1 MYYNNIKL
9 RKEYT
14 MNKFITLLFAV
25 LFTMWTI
32 RLYYKLY
39 DKKTRRYILFIG
51 ILIIFWMII
60 RIIKGIIDFPFLK
73 RMCWYLYYL
82 PLIFIPTLYYISSM
96 SLLNKISKKNK
107 LIIYSISTF
116 LLLLVLTN
124 DFHNLVF
131 KFNNGITLHDDYT
144 HFIVYYLIS
153 IWIFYLFSKSL
164 IELATY
170 RMKIKKDKKGFLP
183 FIIILLGLTY
193 TILYVLDIQY
203 IRSINMSVVDS
214 TLICL
219 GIELAFYLD
228 LIPNNSEYINKFIN
242 STLDMAIVSL
252 DGKIRYT
259 TTIFKNIP
267 GFILNDIKNKKVKNN
282 YQDNNIIYDI
292 KTNKDSYVI
301 LKKDLTS
308 INNIK
313 KEIKKKR
320 EELLKQQES
329 LKIEEKTKKE
339 LYEIKLRNEV
349 INKVEIKLSE
359 KRLEAKK
366 ILMNKNVSISDLEK
380 VKRIIIYSKKKSML
394 MISEINED
402 IYDEEGINV
411 LLNELLKSMFSTNIK
426 GFISINNKMTIK
438 GSTMSLL
445 YDIVYELIELNNN
458 KYIDAF
464 TTYNLNE
471 FENSTY
477 QLIQNQNGFY
487 NMVFSECTTNRGH
500 LLVYPAKISS
510 SFALGDYI
518 KSVIIETTLSV
529 NIYSGTVIKIYGVR
543 A

>member
-1 MYYNNIKL
+1 
-9 RKEYT
+9 

-301 LKKDLTS
+301 LKKDLTC
-308 INNIK
+308 IFK
-313 KEIKKKR
+313 LKEEIIRQKQ
-320 EELLKQQES
+320 ELLKQQES
-329 LKIEEKTKKE
+329 IKLEEKTKRE
-339 LYEIKLRNEV
+339 LYEIKTRNDI
-349 INKVEIKLSE
+349 INKVEKKLEE
-359 KRLEAKK
+359 KRIEAKNLLRK
-366 ILMNKNVSISDLEK
+366 DNISNEDLEK
-380 VKRIIIYSKKKSML
+380 IKRIIIYSKKKSML
-394 MISEINED
+394 ILSDMNNDVYNEES
-402 IYDEEGINV
+402 IKLLLTELITGMSSLNIEGLVVVKN
-411 LLNELLKSMFSTNIK
+411 KMNIK
-426 GFISINNKMTIK
+426 GSI
-438 GSTMSLL
+438 MSYL
-445 YDIVYELIELNNN
+445 YDIVYELIENINSKTIMIYIFNENALTKLKAIVGIN
-458 KYIDAF
+458 KSIKDK
-464 TTYNLNE
+464 LKLD
-471 FENSTY
+471 SH
-477 QLIQNQNGFY
+477 I
-487 NMVFSECTTNRGH
+487 
-500 LLVYPAKISS
+500 KI
-510 SFALGDYI
+510 
-518 KSVIIETTLSV
+518 KE
-529 NIYSGTVIKIYGVR
+529 NIYDTDIELEFTIKDCDKR
-543 A
+543 